1 MPGKTSHLNP
11 LESRKQMLVAE
22 SELNRAV
29 LEDEWQAMAHGVRDF
44 AHRAKN
50 IAAWAS
56 SAALVVAG
64 VTALWRR
71 APPPRPPQPEK
82 EHRVLG
88 GVCGVVEFICLFF
101 AALFF
106 CYDPPRRLG
115 RPVRRGPLPPPGRRG
130 ER

>member
-22 SELNRAV
+22 SELNRAG
-29 LEDEWQAMAHGVRDF
+29 LADEWQAMAHGVRDF

-64 VTALWRR
+64 VTALRR
-71 APPPRPPQPEK
+71 RPPAPGTTKSPWLQKLLKGASLVSSLWTALRTKSHDHRSE
-82 EHRVLG
+82 EHTS
-88 GVCGVVEFICLFF
+88 
-101 AALFF
+101 
-106 CYDPPRRLG
+106 
-115 RPVRRGPLPPPGRRG
+115 
-130 ER
+130 

>member
-64 VTALWRR
+64 VTALRR
-71 APPPRPPQPEK
+71 RPLAPGTTKSSWLQKILNGARLASTLWFSFRARGEK
-82 EHRVLG
+82 
-88 GVCGVVEFICLFF
+88 
-101 AALFF
+101 
-106 CYDPPRRLG
+106 PRR
-115 RPVRRGPLPPPGRRG
+115 
-130 ER
+130 

>member
-22 SELNRAV
+22 SELNRAG
-29 LEDEWQAMAHGVRDF
+29 LADEWQAMAHGVRDF

-64 VTALWRR
+64 VSALWRDSPRSGTVKASWFQKILKGARVASTLWLAFR
-71 APPPRPPQPEK
+71 A
-82 EHRVLG
+82 
-88 GVCGVVEFICLFF
+88 
-101 AALFF
+101 
-106 CYDPPRRLG
+106 
-115 RPVRRGPLPPPGRRG
+115 RG
-130 ER
+130 ENQRM